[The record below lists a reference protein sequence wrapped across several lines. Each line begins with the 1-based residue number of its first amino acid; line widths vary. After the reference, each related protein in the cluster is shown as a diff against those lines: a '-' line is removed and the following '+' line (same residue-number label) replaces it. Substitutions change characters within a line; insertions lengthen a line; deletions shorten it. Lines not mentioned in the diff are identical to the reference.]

1 MDALSRGSG
10 AGTRKTGGQFSPQPD
25 GSYQAAENSR
35 TKSVRA
41 ITRINGHRIHF
52 RELAFMA
59 FPQKTDSNLAFLARV
74 DVRTARR
81 WLADDTEPPADVLGI
96 VLAEIMKRFHQ
107 RD

>member
-1 MDALSRGSG
+1 MRVVYEGSG
-10 AGTRKTGGQFSPQPD
+10 IGTRKTDGRDLQPGAD
-25 GSYQAAENSR
+25 LGEVVDEQHA
-35 TKSVRA
+35 KSVRP

-59 FPQKTDSNLAFLARV
+59 FPQKTDANLAFIARV

-81 WLADDTEPPADVLGI
+81 WLSDDTEPPAAILGVI
-96 VLAEIMKRFHQ
+96 LAEIMKRFHQ